1 MSLETYKVFAMPT
14 NEQERNLRIAEA
26 VCRDFE
32 WHGQKFR
39 EGQYLAL
46 LDGKI
51 VAVADN
57 ADDAIA
63 ALRSLDPD
71 PKHGMVVPVET
82 PAMDVIR

>member
-1 MSLETYKVFAMPT
+1 MPT

-32 WHGQKFR
+32 WLGQKFQ

-57 ADDAIA
+57 ADDAIS
-63 ALRSLDPD
+63 ALRALDPD
-71 PKHGMVVPVET
+71 PKHGMVIPVESPVT
-82 PAMDVIR
+82 DVIR

>member
-1 MSLETYKVFAMPT
+1 MGNSKVFAMPT
-14 NEQERNLRIAEA
+14 SEQERNLRIAQA

-39 EGQYLAL
+39 EGQCLAL

-51 VAVADN
+51 VAVSEN

-63 ALRSLDPD
+63 ALRALD
-71 PKHGMVVPVET
+71 PKHGMVVPVEA
-82 PAMDVIR
+82 PAVDVIW